1 MTLANNQIKS
11 LLADTVNKS
20 PLAGTANKF
29 ERCMVFAGGGFRF
42 GAYLGMYAAACDAGK
57 KPDILLASCGGAIA
71 AALIHALPDHSARK
85 AWLCSPQMYDYSRSA
100 RSTPHAA
107 LHRVLLRAAQRR
119 FSKHLAATIP
129 DLYSEYMFEPP
140 NSAIPLPLVASYPEQ
155 PALAIIGAKILFS
168 LSDVGHARGTRKL
181 VAETV
186 FAEARVHDLLA
197 DKTVAMAHGEWR
209 ASTIAPHYCFES
221 VYPLANTV
229 LISTSDVV
237 YFPLVSHLGQHYSGG
252 AIDLFPIEVAK
263 QLATETIM
271 EWKAP
276 LDQNFA
282 APAWRAAYGI
292 DGNARLA
299 QVQQNISSDGADAW
313 IDTRDIRQKLRHTQV
328 QKKFDWRTGRIT
340 LVAPKTYADFVA
352 QMQAQWQYGYEC
364 GAAAFAKQRVNS

>member
-1 MTLANNQIKS
+1 MTLAAN
-11 LLADTVNKS
+11 
-20 PLAGTANKF
+20 PNKF

-57 KPDILLASCGGAIA
+57 KPDILLASCGGAIS
-71 AALIHALPDHSARK
+71 AALIHALPDHSTRK
-85 AWLCSPQMYDYSRSA
+85 AWICSPEMYDYSRSA

-119 FSKHLAATIP
+119 FSKHLATTIP

-140 NSAIPLPLVASYPEQ
+140 KSAIPLPLVVAYPEQ

-168 LSDVGHARGTRKL
+168 PGDVGHARGARKL
-181 VAETV
+181 FAETI

-197 DKTVAMAHGEWR
+197 NKTVAMADSPWR
-209 ASTIAPHYCFES
+209 ASAIAPHFSFES

-263 QLATETIM
+263 QLANEIIM

-282 APAWRAAYGI
+282 APAWRSAYGI

-299 QVQQNISSDGADAW
+299 QVQQGFSNLW
-313 IDTRDIRQKLRHTQV
+313 IDTRDLRQKLRHTQV
-328 QKKFDWRTGRIT
+328 QKKLDWRTGRIT

-364 GAAAFAKQRVNS
+364 GAAAFAKQRANI